1 MTFFSRN
8 LKTYTGAI
16 TNKAVTEH
24 MARKLSGSSLK
35 LEDLAK
41 VVKFYG
47 LAGFEELICGHQDG
61 KARIT
66 KTKAVVKK
74 LFNYINKEYVAFL
87 FSVNLVYW
95 GTNDSNL
102 VSQSTPKYFFKQQF
116 LC

>member
-1 MTFFSRN
+1 MEQVRELYMQDFVYWIMICITIILASSVVTWIIWDTIVICMGDFFSRN

-41 VVKFYG
+41 VVKFNG

-66 KTKAVVKK
+66 KTKAVV
-74 LFNYINKEYVAFL
+74 
-87 FSVNLVYW
+87 
-95 GTNDSNL
+95 
-102 VSQSTPKYFFKQQF
+102 
-116 LC
+116 

>member
-1 MTFFSRN
+1 MNTPSVATRVAWNQNLINN

-41 VVKFYG
+41 VVKLNG

-74 LFNYINKEYVAFL
+74 LFNYINKEYLKVPQNIFL
-87 FSVNLVYW
+87 NNNFY
-95 GTNDSNL
+95 
-102 VSQSTPKYFFKQQF
+102 VSD
-116 LC
+116 